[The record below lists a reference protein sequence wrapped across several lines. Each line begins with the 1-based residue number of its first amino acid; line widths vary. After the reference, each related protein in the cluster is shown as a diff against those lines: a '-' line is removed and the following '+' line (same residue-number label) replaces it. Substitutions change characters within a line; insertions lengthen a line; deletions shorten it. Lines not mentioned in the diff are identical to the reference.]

1 MPRVRQ
7 YQTTYTRV
15 PTNRGH
21 GMAQEDMQV
30 MPQLLDN
37 GGAGQQDDDHAYRGA
52 SVSGQGDA
60 PHTEVNLQEE
70 AKGTEVRYVRAP
82 KDAVVNWPFM
92 FSYKDGRCFVNT
104 APRKS
109 AYARA
114 TEAGPALL

>member
-1 MPRVRQ
+1 
-7 YQTTYTRV
+7 
-15 PTNRGH
+15 
-21 GMAQEDMQV
+21 MAQEDMQV

-37 GGAGQQDDDHAYRGA
+37 GGEGQQDDDHAYGGA
-52 SVSGQGDA
+52 SVFGQGDA

-109 AYARA
+109 AYAQA
-114 TEAGPALL
+114 QESGDALL

>member
-1 MPRVRQ
+1 MPKMQ
-7 YQTTYTRV
+7 QHPTTNTRV
-15 PTNRGH
+15 PANGEH

-30 MPQLLDN
+30 MQSLVAD
-37 GGAGQQDDDHAYRGA
+37 GGASEFRDADACRDAT
-52 SVSGQGDA
+52 VSGQGDA
-60 PHTEVNLQEE
+60 QRAEVELHEE

-109 AYARA
+109 VYARA
-114 TEAGPALL
+114 TEAGEALF

>member
-1 MPRVRQ
+1 MSPVRQ
-7 YQTTYTRV
+7 HQTTNTRV
-15 PTNRGH
+15 PANGGH

-37 GGAGQQDDDHAYRGA
+37 GGEGQQDDDHAYGGA
-52 SVSGQGDA
+52 SVSGQSDA
-60 PHTEVNLQEE
+60 PRTKVNLQEE

-109 AYARA
+109 AYAQA
-114 TEAGPALL
+114 IETGEALL

>member
-109 AYARA
+109 AYAQA
-114 TEAGPALL
+114 TEAGEALF

>member
-1 MPRVRQ
+1 MPKMQ
-7 YQTTYTRV
+7 QHPTTNTRV
-15 PTNRGH
+15 PANGEH
-21 GMAQEDMQV
+21 GMAQTDMQV
-30 MPQLLDN
+30 MQSLVAD
-37 GGAGQQDDDHAYRGA
+37 GGASEFRDADACGDAT
-52 SVSGQGDA
+52 VSGQGDA

-109 AYARA
+109 AYAQA
-114 TEAGPALL
+114 TEAGEALF